1 MSVVREKVRFISG
14 DADCA
19 AWFYPGTNGAC
30 VIMTG
35 GFGVTKEPATDP
47 FAKAF
52 NEAGFAV
59 LAFEYRRLGESS
71 GEPRLVL
78 SLKDQLADWQAAIE
92 YAATLPGVVPT
103 RLAIWGFSA
112 AGGHVFRMA
121 ARNPRLAAAIAQ
133 APNADNV
140 AASRRASRYQTPLA
154 MLRFVGRGVV
164 DTVGGLLGRRPLLV
178 PLTGE
183 PGTVALLTTPDGRQ
197 GGQVLSPGNRYPD
210 WQQAVAARS
219 ALSLLRYRPGTV
231 APRIQPPLLV
241 VVCDDDQTAGVEP
254 SVRVAERAPRGELVR
269 LPGGHYAP
277 FLSGHEQ
284 AVNAELEFLRRHVL
298 DGAGIDRSTAVA
310 AESARH

>member
-59 LAFEYRRLGESS
+59 LAFEYRRLGESG

-78 SLKDQLADWQAAIE
+78 PLKDQFRDWQAAIE
-92 YAATLPGVVPT
+92 FAATLPGVART

-112 AGGHVFRMA
+112 AGGHVLRLA

-140 AASRRASRYQTPLA
+140 AAARRASRYQTPLA
-154 MLRFVGRGVV
+154 MLRFVGRGLV
-164 DTVGGLLGRRPLLV
+164 DMAGGLLGRRPLLV

-197 GGQVLSPGNRYPD
+197 GVQALSPGNRYPD
-210 WQQAVAARS
+210 WQRAVAARS
-219 ALSLLRYRPGTV
+219 ALSLLWFRPGTV
-231 APRIQPPLLV
+231 APQIQPPLLV
-241 VVCDDDQTAGVEP
+241 VVCDDDRTAGVEP
-254 SVRVAERAPRGELVR
+254 SVRVAERAPRAELVR

-277 FLSGHEQ
+277 FLSGFEQ
-284 AVNAELEFLRRHVL
+284 AVAAELDFLRRHVL
-298 DGAGIDRSTAVA
+298 DGAEPNRSTAFGV
-310 AESARH
+310 ESARA